1 MCNDKTMMNKSML
14 KLKLGIIDFAF
25 LESFSVLMEAQF
37 QVVYFIGAFVGK
49 ELIGMVIGEEFA
61 TGEGEIESGGYSNEV
76 WFLLEGVCGHEY
88 FLNRNLFPS
97 DHILV

>member
-1 MCNDKTMMNKSML
+1 
-14 KLKLGIIDFAF
+14 
-25 LESFSVLMEAQF
+25 
-37 QVVYFIGAFVGK
+37 
-49 ELIGMVIGEEFA
+49 MVIGEEFA